1 MNEEIWKDIKGY
13 EGLYIVSDL
22 GKVRSLE
29 RECTQLNGLT
39 GNYNTRTLPAKE
51 VATFK
56 DKDGYI
62 KVKLNKSGVKNNHM
76 VHRLVATAFIPNPEN
91 KPEVNHKFGIK
102 SDNRASELEWMTTSE
117 NQQHAHDNKLYE
129 CQKGETNGMSKLS
142 EGQVREI
149 HKLYATGDFTQDYLS
164 KRYNVAGSAISRIL
178 TGFRWKHIY
187 KELYG
192 D

>member
-1 MNEEIWKDIKGY
+1 MNEEVWKDVVGY
-13 EGLYIVSDL
+13 ENYYIVSNQ
-22 GKVRSLE
+22 GKVRSVE
-29 RECTQLNGLT
+29 RECTQYNGLT
-39 GNYNTRTLPAKE
+39 KNYNTRILPSKD
-51 VATFK
+51 VATFV

-62 KVKLNKSGVKNNHM
+62 KVRLNKAGVKNNHM
-76 VHRLVATAFIPNPEN
+76 VHRLVAIAFIPNPEN

-142 EGQVREI
+142 EEQVREI
-149 HKLYATGDFTQDYLS
+149 HKLYSTGEVTQEYLS
-164 KRYNVAGSAISRIL
+164 KLFNVAGSAISRIL
-178 TGFRWKHIY
+178 TGTRWKHVY

-192 D
+192 G